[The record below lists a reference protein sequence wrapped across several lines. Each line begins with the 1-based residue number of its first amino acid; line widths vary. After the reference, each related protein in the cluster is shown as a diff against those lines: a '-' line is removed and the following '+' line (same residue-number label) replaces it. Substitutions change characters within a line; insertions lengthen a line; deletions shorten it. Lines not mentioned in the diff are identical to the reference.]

1 MSLLDIL
8 CGALGAFCF
17 MMLVAL
23 PYYIPPGKSRDLR
36 KSQEETQ
43 KLMHDLEQ
51 MKTQMRDQKSVEEM
65 EALMR
70 RLEAQVKALQ
80 GQLNILTAE
89 KEELQKRAEQLVAE
103 KAQLAQEKEALR
115 AENEQLK
122 DANKKLQ
129 ALLQAKK
136 PFTII
141 AKADDSSQGLDTVLF
156 KSEIVEKGPAP
167 IFKNW
172 LSGDYDNLHTVRNAF
187 LYGSGLGFFIS
198 SDSPPGSEAK
208 IFVRLTN
215 RPGSRR
221 ATKIEGVI
229 AGDEMW
235 NAPVRLPKVTLDP
248 ERFWIMLGTMSLDQ
262 NSRPHFQEA
271 TAAERDAAWQTLT
284 ETTPPPTPTPTPPP
298 TEKERAAEAAQ
309 RAESAAKRVKLL
321 AARQKFMKLMQL
333 QVDDTG
339 RNEAEFLQLADEI
352 LKDLPPRD
360 FMRREVESRRDH
372 VLQMKARREGGTPS
386 PNNRVTPP
394 PRAPGPMPSPTS

>member
-1 MSLLDIL
+1 MRARRREINIFNMSLLDIL

-36 KSQEETQ
+36 KSQEETE

-80 GQLNILTAE
+80 GQLNILTAQN
-89 KEELQKRAEQLVAE
+89 EELQKQVEKLTAE
-103 KAQLAQEKEALR
+103 KAQLAQEKAQLAQQKEALR

-122 DANKKLQ
+122 ESNKKLQ

-167 IFKNW
+167 VFKSW

-187 LYGSGLGFFIS
+187 LYGSGLGFFVS
-198 SDSPPGSEAK
+198 TDSPPGSEAK

-215 RPGSRR
+215 RPDSRR
-221 ATKIEGVI
+221 ATTIGGVI
-229 AGDEMW
+229 VGDETW

-248 ERFWIMLGTMSLDQ
+248 ERFWILLGTMSLDQ

-309 RAESAAKRVKLL
+309 RAESEAKRAQAPGRPPEVHKTD
-321 AARQKFMKLMQL
+321 AAAGGRYREERSG
-333 QVDDTG
+333 VSPTG
-339 RNEAEFLQLADEI
+339 RRG
-352 LKDLPPRD
+352 P
-360 FMRREVESRRDH
+360 
-372 VLQMKARREGGTPS
+372 EGF
-386 PNNRVTPP
+386 
-394 PRAPGPMPSPTS
+394 AAA